1 VVKWALKEDRRMNE
15 EAIAQLKLQV
25 AAKIDA
31 DKVTLEK
38 RLKDEILQMRS
49 HASLVDV
56 KPGYFVCEGAHGRG
70 VADKKEATHYN
81 ALTQKPIR
89 WVPFKS
95 HLYAVHAVLCWVVLG
110 ISTDHW

>member
-1 VVKWALKEDRRMNE
+1 MNE
-15 EAIAQLKLQV
+15 DTLAQLRLQV
-25 AAKIDA
+25 AAKTDA
-31 DKVTLEK
+31 DKVTLER

-49 HASLVDV
+49 LASLVEA
-56 KPGYFVCEGAHGRG
+56 KPGYFVCEGEHGRG

-81 ALTQKPIR
+81 ALTKKPIR

>member
-1 VVKWALKEDRRMNE
+1 MSE
-15 EAIAQLKLQV
+15 EAMALLREQV
-25 AAKIDA
+25 LASSDA

-49 HASLVDV
+49 FASLVEV
-56 KPGYFVCEGAHGRG
+56 KPGHFVCEGDHGRG
-70 VADKKEATHYN
+70 IADKKEATHYN
-81 ALTQKPIR
+81 IQTRKPIR

>member
-1 VVKWALKEDRRMNE
+1 MNQDVL
-15 EAIAQLKLQV
+15 ARLKLQV
-25 AAKIDA
+25 AAKTDT

-38 RLKDEILQMRS
+38 RLKDEILQMRNL
-49 HASLVDV
+49 ASMVEAR
-56 KPGYFVCEGAHGRG
+56 PGYFVCEGVHGRG
-70 VADKKEATHYN
+70 VADKKEATHFN
-81 ALTQKPIR
+81 AQTQKPIR

>member
-1 VVKWALKEDRRMNE
+1 MEDCRMNE
-15 EAIAQLKLQV
+15 DAMAQLKLQV
-25 AAKIDA
+25 AAKADA

-49 HASLVDV
+49 VASLVEV
-56 KPGYFVCEGAHGRG
+56 KPGHFVCEGAHGKG
-70 VADKKEATHYN
+70 IADKKEATHYN
-81 ALTQKPIR
+81 ALTGKPIR

>member
-1 VVKWALKEDRRMNE
+1 MVKWGHKEDRRMNE
-15 EAIAQLKLQV
+15 DAWAQLKLQV
-25 AAKIDA
+25 AAKTDS

-49 HASLVDV
+49 LASLVEA
-56 KPGYFVCEGAHGRG
+56 KPGYFVCEGDHGRG
-70 VADKKEATHYN
+70 VADKKEATHFH
-81 ALTQKPIR
+81 ALSHKPIR